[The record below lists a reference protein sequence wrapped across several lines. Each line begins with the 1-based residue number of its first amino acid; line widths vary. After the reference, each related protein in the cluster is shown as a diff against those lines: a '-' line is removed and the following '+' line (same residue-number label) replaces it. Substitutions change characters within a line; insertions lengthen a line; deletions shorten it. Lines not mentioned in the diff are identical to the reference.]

1 MGTTRSLGEGCRKD
15 FSNKLLPRLSHRVC
29 RLLSSPYPVLLRKL
43 FILDVSFNTCGA
55 LKYTSRSGG
64 GKMLVRR
71 LGSN

>member
-29 RLLSSPYPVLLRKL
+29 RLLSSPDPGLLRKL
-43 FILDVSFNTCGA
+43 SIVDVSFNTCGA
-55 LKYTSRSGG
+55 LKYTSRGGG

-71 LGSN
+71 LGPN

>member
-15 FSNKLLPRLSHRVC
+15 FSNKLLPRLSHGVC
-29 RLLSSPYPVLLRKL
+29 RLSSPYPVLLRKL
-43 FILDVSFNTCGA
+43 SILDVSFNTCGA
-55 LKYTSRSGG
+55 LKYTSRGGG